1 MEKQNILNTLYV
13 LQKVEIDENNDVLFY
28 FGDIPSWT
36 KNEYMQEIGG
46 PVDFYEV
53 FKINL
58 NLDHADKVSLY
69 WKVTRYVGEKFL
81 IAIDK
86 NKMNIW
92 NGNKDEDIEQWNFFD
107 DLDDEI
113 LILNYSKY
121 NVPKNVQ
128 DWKNDY
134 MKLEKRYYSLLN
146 EKSKINKGAN

>member
-1 MEKQNILNTLYV
+1 MEKPNILNTLYT
-13 LQKVEIDENNDVLFY
+13 LQKVEIRENTTVLFY
-28 FGDIPSWT
+28 FGDIPSWAE
-36 KNEYMQEIGG
+36 NEFSYVIGDS
-46 PVDFYEV
+46 VDFYEV
-53 FKINL
+53 FEINF
-58 NLDHADKVSLY
+58 NWSYTDIVNLY
-69 WKVTRYVGEKFL
+69 WKIHRYVGEKFL
-81 IAIDK
+81 IAITK
-86 NKMNIW
+86 NEMNIW

-146 EKSKINKGAN
+146 EKSKNQ